1 MNRTFQKP
9 GASAAAVDPYRNSQ
23 ATALNQRAAKTQNAF
38 NKGGQKGANSS
49 VKAAVDS
56 VEQKYFNEF
65 QAITLLDEMLRSGR
79 DHSKEGVMATSFQ
92 VSCSGPPLISSSDW
106 NSTKMKK
113 DLDKADRKAKMM
125 RQSTSFKV
133 PNLKQRQKH
142 MAGEFK
148 KGRESKLI
156 QSYSLQLDDHAISEG
171 AISETISSN
180 QITETNENDSENNNS
195 KLSLATFK
203 KLINQMN
210 QLLTRMDF
218 EEVTLENPPDCNT
231 KLHDQLVAHTD
242 KAKSNNQL
250 RRKLEMVG
258 DPSGFKIK
266 NPSNEQMR
274 QIQTAFDNI

>member
-1 MNRTFQKP
+1 
-9 GASAAAVDPYRNSQ
+9 
-23 ATALNQRAAKTQNAF
+23 
-38 NKGGQKGANSS
+38 
-49 VKAAVDS
+49 
-56 VEQKYFNEF
+56 
-65 QAITLLDEMLRSGR
+65 
-79 DHSKEGVMATSFQ
+79 
-92 VSCSGPPLISSSDW
+92 
-106 NSTKMKK
+106 
-113 DLDKADRKAKMM
+113 
-125 RQSTSFKV
+125 
-133 PNLKQRQKH
+133 

-180 QITETNENDSENNNS
+180 QITETDENDSENNNS

-218 EEVTLENPPDCNT
+218 EEKTLENPPDCNT
-231 KLHDQLVAHTD
+231 NLHEQLNAHTD
-242 KAKSNNQL
+242 KARSNNQL